1 MELIF
6 QNNDTRMQS
15 YHMDGH
21 AFFVVGMDY
30 GEWTEDSRGTCNKG
44 DGVARSTIQV
54 RSLLWRCKRSVA
66 ALLFV
71 SDSRLCELCLF
82 QVYPGAWAAVLV
94 SLDNVGFWNVR
105 SENLD
110 SWYLGQEV
118 YVRVVNPD
126 DTGNKTEMAIPHN
139 ALYCGRLHKY
149 QKYGTTPSTVSF
161 FFSSSCAFHS
171 SVLFPG

>member
-15 YHMDGH
+15 YHMDGY

-30 GEWTEDSRGTCNKG
+30 GEWTEDSRGTYNKG
-44 DGVARSTIQV
+44 DGVARSTI
-54 RSLLWRCKRSVA
+54 
-66 ALLFV
+66 
-71 SDSRLCELCLF
+71 

-94 SLDNVGFWNVR
+94 SLDNVGVWNVR

-118 YVRVVNPD
+118 YVRVVNPED
-126 DTGNKTEMAIPHN
+126 AGNKTEMAIPDN
-139 ALYCGRLHKY
+139 ALFCGQLHREQTPH
-149 QKYGTTPSTVSF
+149 QKMGVSAAAPRSPSALVSAALLLAGSF
-161 FFSSSCAFHS
+161 
-171 SVLFPG
+171 VLAP